1 MITRNMRVE
10 MARTVPGH
18 WDAPGGL
25 FAQVDPTEAS
35 QPDPAAFASS
45 PSLDA
50 LPSVLRL
57 LDQTDRAD
65 RLREWQRRKC
75 AQHAPDEVGSACSST
90 STMASPKR
98 APSPARSR
106 SSCRHAARSA
116 PSTPKR
122 PAPSPRKPR
131 SLETAVPAREP
142 PEVRTSRAKAAF
154 RAWSDRKSHDSA
166 EQHASTEQEHRTQV
180 ALRTGRAQAAT
191 KAYVAWQHAH
201 GGHPDGRPRLAAG
214 PTKRYIPPVAESTAF
229 LAPAQPTAAN
239 ITFAMLFPPPP
250 TRREQRVHAAAAD
263 LCSPPAM
270 FAELAA
276 YQQQH
281 PDYLRRYPHLV
292 ARAGAAVGN
301 VYSDP
306 EAAVHRAKL
315 VGAKWERLA
324 AGKKTGQPC
333 WTAKASP
340 KRDQRVPSKPI
351 TPSGS
356 RGRPSA

>member
-1 MITRNMRVE
+1 MRAELVRP
-10 MARTVPGH
+10 ASGH
-18 WDAPGGL
+18 GDALGRLLAAGDPS
-25 FAQVDPTEAS
+25 QVS
-35 QPDPAAFASS
+35 QPDSAALASS

-65 RLREWQRRKC
+65 RLREWQRRKR
-75 AQHAPDEVGSACSST
+75 AQHSPTDTGPACSS
-90 STMASPKR
+90 SPSKAYPKR
-98 APSPARSR
+98 AASSARPRSPSQP
-106 SSCRHAARSA
+106 AARSA

-122 PAPSPRKPR
+122 SAPSSIKPR
-131 SLETAVPAREP
+131 SSQPTAPARDAP
-142 PEVRTSRAKAAF
+142 NVRTARAKAAF
-154 RAWSDRKSHDSA
+154 EAWSDRKSHDSA
-166 EQHASTEQEHRTQV
+166 AQHASTEQAHRTQD
-180 ALRTGRAQAAT
+180 AQRTARAQASDR
-191 KAYVAWQHAH
+191 AYVAWQHAH
-201 GGHPDGRPRLAAG
+201 GGLPDGRPRLAAG
-214 PTKRYIPPVAESTAF
+214 PTKRYIPPAAASTAS
-229 LAPAQPTAAN
+229 LAPAQPPTTN
-239 ITFAMLFPPPP
+239 ITFATLFPPPP

-292 ARAGAAVGN
+292 ARAGATVGN

-324 AGKKTGQPC
+324 AGTKTGQSRG
-333 WTAKASP
+333 TAKALP
-340 KRDQRVPSKPI
+340 RRDQRASSKPA
-351 TPSGS
+351 TSPSPSSS

>member
-1 MITRNMRVE
+1 MRAE
-10 MARTVPGH
+10 FAGTVPGH
-18 WDAPGGL
+18 GGAL
-25 FAQVDPTEAS
+25 GSLLAFVDPTEAS
-35 QPDPAAFASS
+35 QPDSAALASS

-57 LDQTDRAD
+57 LDQKDRAD
-65 RLREWQRRKC
+65 RLRTWQRRKR
-75 AQHAPDEVGSACSST
+75 AQHAPTENSPTRSASPTKASPTLAARPRST
-90 STMASPKR
+90 SR
-98 APSPARSR
+98 PAA
-106 SSCRHAARSA
+106 HSA

-122 PAPSPRKPR
+122 SAPTPSKPPATVRDS
-131 SLETAVPAREP
+131 
-142 PEVRTSRAKAAF
+142 PEVRIARARVAF
-154 RAWSDRKSHDSA
+154 EAWSDRKSHDSA
-166 EQHASTEQEHRTQV
+166 AQHASAELAHRTQD
-180 ALRTGRAQAAT
+180 AQRTARAQAAT
-191 KAYVAWQHAH
+191 KAYVSWQNAH

-214 PTKRYIPPVAESTAF
+214 PTKRYIPPAAASTAS
-229 LAPAQPTAAN
+229 LTSPSPATAN
-239 ITFAMLFPPPP
+239 ITFAALFPPPP
-250 TRREQRVHAAAAD
+250 TRCEQRAHAAAAD

-324 AGKKTGQPC
+324 AGYKKATGQSRVG
-333 WTAKASP
+333 TKASAR
-340 KRDQRVPSKPI
+340 RDHRASSKPA

-356 RGRPSA
+356 HGRPSA